1 MSLLIGSMGWIFALA
16 AGRLDSFPAN
26 DTQAIEFLLTAA
38 FALFQIAIIYKSKFN
53 KTIIIGFM
61 ILFASQLI
69 FSNSDFKFYLSIFL
83 FLLSIPLFSSTLIA
97 NKFKK

>member
-16 AGRLDSFPAN
+16 AGRLDSFPVN

-53 KTIIIGFM
+53 NNIATEITK
-61 ILFASQLI
+61 ADI
-69 FSNSDFKFYLSIFL
+69 FYSAEDYHQRFIQKRKE
-83 FLLSIPLFSSTLIA
+83 TA
-97 NKFKK
+97 